1 MKKGIVGASLLA
13 MVLVASQPL
22 TMAHAADAIPTPVVT
37 DTTATPA
44 SQLTISGAGELKKLD
59 TLDLNTV
66 INLALND
73 SYNLAL
79 LQLKYKVLDQ
89 QNASLGV
96 NLVDLSNSFNIQTG
110 NGSPVLHVPSDNGSG
125 TDSGVNGDD
134 PQSGSVTTVSP
145 VLKAANTVSAQADEP
160 TPAPTTDNSGS
171 GSAGAAATDPADP
184 ADPGTPAP
192 EPSKPDPS
200 DAYEQQLKELQNA
213 VGKISDGLN
222 KSAAAQNTQLETS
235 RKTLEKNINSLDTQ
249 KENTELQINEAR
261 EGIKLGMTGQYV
273 QLLASQKQVQ
283 LSKDYID
290 VLTRDV
296 QRAQTLQSLGSG
308 TQEDIDKANRALL
321 AEKDNLTNLED
332 AYQKA
337 LITISFDLGIEYN
350 PNIQLTDIDVTVEP
364 VAKKNVDAILS
375 SSYQVQTLANGI
387 VQAQWEEDNQDKNAA
402 NSFDEQATKANTE
415 IARQQLSQ
423 GKIDLAKSIESSYTD
438 ADTAYKS
445 VVTAQRT
452 VSDVT
457 LDNTNMQIRYN
468 AGVVT
473 KYDFDKFQYQV
484 HVDQVKQDLAKL
496 QFYVQQAKVQAME
509 NGYIAASSSSAAAG
523 ASGGSSAASAG

>member
-96 NLVDLSNSFNIQTG
+96 NLVDLSNKFNIQTG
-110 NGSPVLHVPSDNGSG
+110 TGSPVLHYESDNGSG

-134 PQSGSVTTVSP
+134 AQSGSVTTVSP
-145 VLKAANTVSAQADEP
+145 SLKAANTVSAQADEA
-160 TPAPTTDNSGS
+160 TPAATTDNSGS
-171 GSAGAAATDPADP
+171 ASATDAADP
-184 ADPGTPAP
+184 TPAP
-192 EPSKPDPS
+192 TPTPEPSEPDPS
-200 DAYEQQLKELQNA
+200 DAYEQQLKELQDA
-213 VGKISDGLN
+213 IGKISDGMSQ
-222 KSAAAQNTQLETS
+222 SAAAQNTQLEAS
-235 RKTLEKNINSLDTQ
+235 RKTLESNINSLDTQ

-337 LITISFDLGIEYN
+337 LITLSFDLGIEYN

-364 VAKKNVDAILS
+364 VTKKNVDSILS

-423 GKIDLAKSIESSYTD
+423 GKVDLAKSIESSYTD

-509 NGYIAASSSSAAAG
+509 NGYIAASSSAA
-523 ASGGSSAASAG
+523 SSGSSSASSASSAG

>member
-96 NLVDLSNSFNIQTG
+96 NLVDLNNSFNIQAG
-110 NGSPVLHVPSDNGSG
+110 NGSPVLHVPSDNNSG

-145 VLKAANTVSAQADEP
+145 ALKAANTVSAQADEP

-235 RKTLEKNINSLDTQ
+235 RKTLEKNINNLDTQ
-249 KENTELQINEAR
+249 KENTELQINEAK

>member
-1 MKKGIVGASLLA
+1 MKKGMVGASLLA

-37 DTTATPA
+37 DTTTATPA

-96 NLVDLSNSFNIQTG
+96 NLVDLSNKFSVG
-110 NGSPVLHVPSDNGSG
+110 NAGLHYESETNSK
-125 TDSGVNGDD
+125 TDSGINGNDE
-134 PQSGSVTTVSP
+134 QSGSLTTVSP
-145 VLKAANTVSAQADEP
+145 SLKAANTVSAQAEDA
-160 TPAPTTDNSGS
+160 TPAATTDNSGS
-171 GSAGAAATDPADP
+171 GAASALAADP
-184 ADPGTPAP
+184 TPAPTP
-192 EPSKPDPS
+192 EPSKPDQD
-200 DAYEQQLKELQNA
+200 DAYEKQLKELQDT
-213 VGKISDGLN
+213 VGKLSDGIK
-222 KSAAAQNTQLETS
+222 KSAAASTIAQNTQLEAS

-249 KENTELQINEAR
+249 KENTELQINEAK

-332 AYQKA
+332 AYQKS

-364 VAKKNVDAILS
+364 VAKKNVDTILS
-375 SSYQVQTLANGI
+375 SSYQVKTLANGI
-387 VQAQWEEDNQDKNAA
+387 VQAQWEEDNQDKTAT
-402 NSFDEQATKANTE
+402 NSFDEQATKANTA
-415 IARQQLSQ
+415 IAEQQLSQ
-423 GKIDLAKSIESSYTD
+423 GKLDLAKSIESSYTD

-509 NGYIAASSSSAAAG
+509 NGYIASSSGAAASGASSASSAG
-523 ASGGSSAASAG
+523 

>member
-96 NLVDLSNSFNIQTG
+96 NLVDLNNSFNIQAG
-110 NGSPVLHVPSDNGSG
+110 NGSPVLHVPSDNNSG

-134 PQSGSVTTVSP
+134 AQSGSVTTVSP
-145 VLKAANTVSAQADEP
+145 SLKASNTVSAQADEA
-160 TPAPTTDNSGS
+160 TPAATTDTSGS
-171 GSAGAAATDPADP
+171 GSASATDAATDPADP
-184 ADPGTPAP
+184 ATPAP
-192 EPSKPDPS
+192 EPSEPDPS
-200 DAYEQQLKELQNA
+200 DAYEQQLKELQDA

-235 RKTLEKNINSLDTQ
+235 RKTLESNINSLDTQ

-364 VAKKNVDAILS
+364 VTKKNVDSILS

-423 GKIDLAKSIESSYTD
+423 GKVDLAKSIESSYTD

-509 NGYIAASSSSAAAG
+509 NGYIAASSSAA
-523 ASGGSSAASAG
+523 SSGSSSASSASSAG